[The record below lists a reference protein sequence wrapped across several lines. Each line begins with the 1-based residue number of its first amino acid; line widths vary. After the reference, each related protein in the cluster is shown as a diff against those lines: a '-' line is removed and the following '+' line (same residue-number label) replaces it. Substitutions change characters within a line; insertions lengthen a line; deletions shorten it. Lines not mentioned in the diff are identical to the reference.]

1 MVASPF
7 PPQTQI
13 GVHPDEGNECQ
24 VNEHEGQ
31 GPFGVL
37 VHGCVSLLSALC
49 AVCRNARKQSMS
61 VTTPTRVPLSTTGR
75 QPMVRCKSSRAAFA
89 IVIPGHSH
97 TTSLVMHVLIGVV
110 SIW

>member
-75 QPMVRCKSSRAAFA
+75 QPIVCCKSTRPASTMVRSGP
-89 IVIPGHSH
+89 IH
-97 TTSLVMHVLIGVV
+97 TTSLGMHVLIG
-110 SIW
+110 